1 MKKSAPYFL
10 FILAT
15 VIGTFIWDLIK
26 LPFNPEDAHIGDSY
40 ANNQHHSQNDTL
52 RFLIFLLIPFFT
64 LFFYYQFSEKKL
76 IKNFKIIFFDNEF
89 PQKDKNNNLKL
100 IFWLTFFIILL
111 EYFLIDF
118 KSLDYHIDIFHEGLW
133 LTPSN
138 NSKIN
143 NEFWQSSFIY
153 RGFFGNFYPYL
164 LWKIFDL
171 ESIGITRL
179 LDLTVILLNK
189 LLLLSISYRIAS
201 MSSLNNNGKI
211 IFYFLLSITLL
222 IFTSYM
228 SPVFFLRSFLLLVL
242 IFLLLNFFASEKKN
256 FAYIFLIGLLSSISM
271 FWYVDIGIY
280 INTILLIL
288 CIYLIVIKK
297 IKLSLLLLF
306 TSLVGWFFFYLA
318 FSSVEFKE
326 FLINIKNAIST
337 IEYVHGLIFPTPFLS
352 LDTRSTKSVIFFLI
366 TGFLIIRGMNTLEK
380 QDSKFLLAM
389 SILFIISIIYFKYGL
404 SRSDSGHIRIA
415 SSFVYIP
422 LFSLIYLYFV
432 KFFFGEKKIFFIKPN
447 KFLIILSLFFFS
459 TILLNKKYENK
470 SFKNLINASS
480 NIKTLANYTDEKF
493 INIDYQKFFT
503 YYKQLSAQDECVK
516 IFTNEV
522 AIPYFLK
529 KPTCS
534 KYFLMYLATPLGI
547 QKNIIEDLNINSPVY
562 IIYKSDVDTYGHVG
576 NRLKLIDNYIKD
588 KYSFFEKF
596 NHWEIYK
603 RK

>member
-1 MKKSAPYFL
+1 M
-10 FILAT
+10 
-15 VIGTFIWDLIK
+15 
-26 LPFNPEDAHIGDSY
+26 
-40 ANNQHHSQNDTL
+40 
-52 RFLIFLLIPFFT
+52 
-64 LFFYYQFSEKKL
+64 
-76 IKNFKIIFFDNEF
+76 
-89 PQKDKNNNLKL
+89 
-100 IFWLTFFIILL
+100 
-111 EYFLIDF
+111 
-118 KSLDYHIDIFHEGLW
+118 
-133 LTPSN
+133 
-138 NSKIN
+138 
-143 NEFWQSSFIY
+143 
-153 RGFFGNFYPYL
+153 
-164 LWKIFDL
+164 
-171 ESIGITRL
+171 
-179 LDLTVILLNK
+179 
-189 LLLLSISYRIAS
+189 
-201 MSSLNNNGKI
+201 
-211 IFYFLLSITLL
+211 
-222 IFTSYM
+222 
-228 SPVFFLRSFLLLVL
+228 
-242 IFLLLNFFASEKKN
+242 
-256 FAYIFLIGLLSSISM
+256 
-271 FWYVDIGIY
+271 
-280 INTILLIL
+280 
-288 CIYLIVIKK
+288 
-297 IKLSLLLLF
+297 
-306 TSLVGWFFFYLA
+306 
-318 FSSVEFKE
+318 
-326 FLINIKNAIST
+326 INIKNAIST

-422 LFSLIYLYFV
+422 LFSFIYLYFV
-432 KFFFGEKKIFFIKPN
+432 KFFFGEKKIFFTKPN